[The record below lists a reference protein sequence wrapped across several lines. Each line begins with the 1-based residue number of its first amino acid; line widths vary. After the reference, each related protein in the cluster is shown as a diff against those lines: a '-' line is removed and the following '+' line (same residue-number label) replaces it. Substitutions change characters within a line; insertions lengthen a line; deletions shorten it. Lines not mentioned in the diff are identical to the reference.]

1 MEFEN
6 MLDEIYNNLDNKTKD
21 KLILPN
27 LDINITTTNTYWTNI
42 KTFLKTIK
50 RGPDHF
56 VSVMNV
62 EVATTNWKTGSKSD
76 GVVIIGKVKKARI
89 MSFVQN
95 YMKKYVVCNICKSLN
110 TVLEKNTTIRVNQI
124 RCKQCNSVYTI

>member
-6 MLDEIYNNLDNKTKD
+6 MLDEIYNNLESKNKD

-42 KTFLKTIK
+42 KAFLKTIK

-62 EVATTNWKTGSKSD
+62 EVAPTNWKTGSKSD
-76 GVVIIGKVKKARI
+76 GVVIIGKVRKPRI
-89 MSFVQN
+89 ISFVQN
-95 YMKKYVVCNICKSLN
+95 YMKKYVVCNICKSLD
-110 TVLEKNTTIRVNQI
+110 TVLEKNTSIRVTQL
-124 RCKQCNSVYTI
+124 RCKNCHSVYTI